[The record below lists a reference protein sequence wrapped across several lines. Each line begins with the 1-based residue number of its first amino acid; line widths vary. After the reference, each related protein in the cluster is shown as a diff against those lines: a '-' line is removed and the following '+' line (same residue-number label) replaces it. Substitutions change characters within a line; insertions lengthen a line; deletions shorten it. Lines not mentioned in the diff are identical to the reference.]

1 MLKALQIGG
10 LGALVADVAA
20 ARREL
25 VHLSRDW
32 QESEKAF
39 SELKV

>member
-20 ARREL
+20 ASHEL
-25 VHLSRDW
+25 VQLSRDW
-32 QESEKAF
+32 QKSEKAF